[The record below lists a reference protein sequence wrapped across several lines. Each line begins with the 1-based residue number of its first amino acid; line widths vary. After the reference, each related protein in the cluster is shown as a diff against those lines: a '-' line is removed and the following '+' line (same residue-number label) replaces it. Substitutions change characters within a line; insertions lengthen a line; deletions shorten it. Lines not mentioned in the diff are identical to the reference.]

1 MNDVKI
7 IGNLTRDPEI
17 RSLPSG
23 VTATTITIANNRK
36 YRDKDGN
43 DKEDVAFIK
52 CVSFGNLADTIGKYF
67 TKGKKILV
75 EGHLRQDS
83 WDDSNGNKRTEILI
97 VIEKFHFIGCK
108 E

>member
-7 IGNLTRDPEI
+7 MGNLTRDPEI

-43 DKEDVAFIK
+43 DKEDVVFIK
-52 CVSFGNLADTIGKYF
+52 CVSFGNLADAIGKYF

-75 EGHLRQDS
+75 EGHFRQDN
-83 WDDSNGNKRTEILI
+83 WEDSNGNNRTEIVI